1 MEQREKVS
9 QEKRCNRNGFILTED
24 RHVAYTIRVHRVAI
38 FPRYYN

>member
-24 RHVAYTIRVHRVAI
+24 RHVAYTIRVHRVTTFA
-38 FPRYYN
+38 RYYN